1 MSRRRTA
8 DIKHS
13 DISPLLVRVID
24 AARHAEAHDSE
35 EDRSGHANALQLL
48 ARLATVVVPARGVL
62 APVDDDLY
70 KFIDGVTTTY
80 LSDIDHRKKFGQ
92 LLAKVEPRELRTA
105 IEATFAQA
113 ISDSDTAYFYAGLA
127 FGVTFADLTGR
138 RP

>member
-1 MSRRRTA
+1 MSRRLTA

-24 AARHAEAHDSE
+24 AARHAEVHNTE

-48 ARLATVVVPARGVL
+48 ARLATLVVPARGVL
-62 APVDDDLY
+62 APVEDDLY

-80 LSDIDHRKKFGQ
+80 LSDMDHRKEFGR
-92 LLAKVEPRELRTA
+92 LLVRIESTELRHA
-105 IEATFAQA
+105 IETAFTQS

-127 FGVTFADLTGR
+127 FGITFADLTGR